1 MPNKTETHL
10 VWRRVELLRI
20 EGGAEAQRDTLAEEH
35 VVGEGGDAT
44 VVDLGLGEGERVDAV
59 LGGDLEADVGA
70 ALGVPDGL
78 GTGLDLRVDLVVVG
92 GGEDAEVARGN
103 DGGGVEGLLVADTEG
118 VAGDGGLL
126 DVVTGLGADE
136 ETVVADDGVEV
147 RGWAV
152 QEVEEGTGVEVG
164 LLEVQVELDALGL
177 GGGEEVAQDL
187 GLEALGDV
195 VVELDLGLEGVG
207 SVPGLGDGQACAS
220 VDH

>member
-1 MPNKTETHL
+1 MPNKTKTHL
-10 VWRRVELLRI
+10 VWRRVELLGV
-20 EGGAEAQRDTLAEEH
+20 EGGAETQRDALAEEN
-35 VVGEGGDAT
+35 VVGESGNTA

-59 LGGDLEADVGA
+59 LGGDLETDVGA
-70 ALGVPDGL
+70 ALGVPDSL

-92 GGEDAEVARGN
+92 GGEDAQVARGD
-103 DGGGVEGLLVADTEG
+103 DGGGVERLLVADTER

-126 DVVTGLGADE
+126 DVVAGLGTDE
-136 ETVVADDGVEV
+136 EAVVADDGIEV

-152 QEVEEGTGVEVG
+152 QEVEEGTGVEVW

-177 GGGEEVAQDL
+177 GGGEEAAQDL